1 MSSQA
6 ARLEKFLQLPSVKEL
21 FDEENFAKEFEQN
34 DYILCPPVFTNI
46 YKGALGEYAG
56 KRILESLNINLE
68 ELTDPEVFELF
79 DYKIKDKNIYVDFK
93 HWNQY
98 SAFLPKNVEELHNHI
113 FEKMK
118 KCGCKK
124 SFIINIFAEETNL
137 RKLLNAKQDD
147 AEIVELPFL
156 YDENN
161 FTINEKIYEIFNE
174 ANV

>member
-1 MSSQA
+1 
-6 ARLEKFLQLPSVKEL
+6 
-21 FDEENFAKEFEQN
+21 
-34 DYILCPPVFTNI
+34 
-46 YKGALGEYAG
+46 
-56 KRILESLNINLE
+56 
-68 ELTDPEVFELF
+68 
-79 DYKIKDKNIYVDFK
+79 
-93 HWNQY
+93 
-98 SAFLPKNVEELHNHI
+98 
-113 FEKMK
+113 MK

-124 SFIINIFAEETNL
+124 SFIINIFAEEINL